1 MRLELLSYI
10 SQYFWYSIQEKVKD
24 FSAITVLLAL
34 WESKSGDSGG
44 HFSIQHF
51 FSNLDT
57 QSRESGGRLSY
68 YHTFPLLWEPPDV
81 PWVSLSI
88 D

>member
-1 MRLELLSYI
+1 M
-10 SQYFWYSIQEKVKD
+10 KD

-44 HFSIQHF
+44 HLSIQQF
-51 FSNLDT
+51 FSVIWIL
-57 QSRESGGRLSY
+57 SREKVEDVSAIIIL
-68 YHTFPLLWEPPDV
+68 FPLLWEPPDV